1 MINQDFQRSFYQY
14 KIHKDIKHINITILN
29 KLILSCI
36 WLFYVPLVVTKLF
49 YSLLHK
55 HCSRKKRVIVFD
67 FNSKEPMKTILSEL
81 DTLENIEIIKNP
93 KSLPV
98 FPLILLK
105 DFISSLCTQPL
116 WTLKNLDFFGALS
129 IKISIYYGYKVKYNL
144 NNLTLFQEYS
154 FYSSYLTRVFEYEN
168 GSLYNLMHGIPGEEA
183 SFFRFTKCFVWGD
196 YFKNYYI
203 NNMAESSQFIVAGS
217 IFHTKLKSLKVN
229 TTERYDIIF
238 ALQGSQYSNRKYT
251 EKIFS
256 LLNHLHDDLNLKIAV
271 KPHPQYEDDISN
283 IKFDIL
289 ETSPYEAIYSGKLII
304 SQFST
309 MLLDAKSI
317 GKKVFS
323 FLPFNQKKL
332 VGYLNEDEIAFTYLD
347 AYMKIMKI
355 INNKKE
361 VNESIIDLNMNTVKV
376 IEYETT

>member
-1 MINQDFQRSFYQY
+1 MMNEDLRRSYYQY
-14 KIHKDIKHINITILN
+14 VKQQEIGHIHIVFFKKIVLVLLFFMLLFTGVMTI
-29 KLILSCI
+29 
-36 WLFYVPLVVTKLF
+36 FYGKSSKFKNYKKLF
-49 YSLLHK
+49 
-55 HCSRKKRVIVFD
+55 IFP
-67 FNSKEPMKTILSEL
+67 FTAKEPMKTIIDEFQ
-81 DTLENIEIIKNP
+81 NIENSRVIITP
-93 KSLPV
+93 KQV
-98 FPLILLK
+98 IIFPAILYSDFLK
-105 DFISSLCTQPL
+105 TFIIHPF
-116 WTLKNLDFFGALS
+116 WTIKNLDFFGALAYKVS
-129 IKISIYYGYKVKYNL
+129 LYNGYKIRYGISKL
-144 NNLTLFQEYS
+144 LLFQEYS

-229 TTERYDIIF
+229 TMERYDIIF
-238 ALQGSQYSNRKYT
+238 PLQGSQYSNRKYT

-332 VGYLNEDEIAFTYLD
+332 VGYLSEDEIASTDLG

-361 VNESIIDLNMNTVKV
+361 VDESIIDLNMNTVKV